1 MATLSGRISGAIC
14 PWSHNVL
21 RSSIDDAVLL
31 LWRRAGDWIFSFIVH
46 VHVHAASDYDTN
58 MHTCTNI
65 QITPAGIFAE
75 RGANTRGLT
84 KMVYFSARQWRERK
98 FSRCFR
104 RFRQNLRVVD
114 ASTEGASENFR
125 VFWTETAYNVII
137 FKFQGGGNCPRLPP
151 PSPGAHGCMSTQLH
165 TVLTDGVSSQRP
177 TRVHFIYMY
186 SVHPCTTSVTYKSPN
201 EMYAAEVQTHAL
213 LHNSYRSRHC
223 AHFHDF

>member
-1 MATLSGRISGAIC
+1 M
-14 PWSHNVL
+14 
-21 RSSIDDAVLL
+21 
-31 LWRRAGDWIFSFIVH
+31 H

-125 VFWTETAYNVII
+125 VF
-137 FKFQGGGNCPRLPP
+137 
-151 PSPGAHGCMSTQLH
+151 
-165 TVLTDGVSSQRP
+165 
-177 TRVHFIYMY
+177 
-186 SVHPCTTSVTYKSPN
+186 
-201 EMYAAEVQTHAL
+201 
-213 LHNSYRSRHC
+213 
-223 AHFHDF
+223 